1 VVYTALG
8 FLAAPPLLRSLLVK
22 EASAALHRD
31 VAIAKVRVNPL
42 ALSVTIDGLA
52 VAHRDGAPFLGWDS
66 LYLRLAPLRLFTG
79 DIGLAEIRLVRP
91 SLHFGLG
98 ADGALTF
105 QDFLAPEV
113 PPGRASRRPPK
124 RPARLRDAVRAR
136 VGRRPPRD
144 EAHGRQGDRGRA
156 RDGAAALRDA
166 AVDVVGRALAA

>member
-79 DIGLAEIRLVRP
+79 DIGPRR
-91 SLHFGLG
+91 S
-98 ADGALTF
+98 
-105 QDFLAPEV
+105 
-113 PPGRASRRPPK
+113 ASC
-124 RPARLRDAVRAR
+124 
-136 VGRRPPRD
+136 GRRCTSASAPTAP
-144 EAHGRQGDRGRA
+144 
-156 RDGAAALRDA
+156 
-166 AVDVVGRALAA
+166 

>member
-98 ADGALTF
+98 ADGA
-105 QDFLAPEV
+105 DV
-113 PPGRASRRPPK
+113 PGFPGPRGTSRTSFPPTSEAACSTSRRSTSSSGAPP
-124 RPARLRDAVRAR
+124 
-136 VGRRPPRD
+136 
-144 EAHGRQGDRGRA
+144 
-156 RDGAAALRDA
+156 AA
-166 AVDVVGRALAA
+166 